1 MFWHIFSLF
10 CLLELYLWYVSLL
23 LCRYVSDVHLDL
35 APVEKFSQVGLIFRN
50 LWWSFLQRLGREF
63 FRRMLRPR
71 VRFIMW
77 IRIRAWPWAWFRIR
91 IRIRTVSRAIPSN
104 HILRR
109 SRRLLQRFNARKNL
123 CRMIKLSRAWIP
135 WRSSTPLSERH
146 AGIFLS
152 GCDNRTILA
161 KYVTSFAPVAQ
172 HHPFREKDIPLDIAI
187 ERNFPWPYCWIS
199 PAGKILACLFPFLMD
214 LVNLSLPLNTDTT
227 SPKLEKASL
236 AAWSLMNSG
245 RRMVTKIGSL
255 PFLRGPIRFRKLR
268 KVSESPKRHWISV
281 TWSFSFAAFDPKTK
295 TNFEGETYTK
305 HLSLWLPKIPEYGKY
320 PILEPFFGSSLSTLN
335 GQTMIFP

>member
-1 MFWHIFSLF
+1 MFWDIFSLF

-23 LCRYVSDVHLDL
+23 LCRYISDVHLDL
-35 APVEKFSQVGLIFRN
+35 APVEKSSQVRLIFRN
-50 LWWSFLQRLGREF
+50 LWWSFLRRLGREF

-91 IRIRTVSRAIPSN
+91 IRIRNVSRAIPSN

-109 SRRLLQRFNARKNL
+109 SRRLLQRFNARNNL

-161 KYVTSFAPVAQ
+161 KHVTSFAPVAQ
-172 HHPFREKDIPLDIAI
+172 HHLFGEKDIPLDIAM
-187 ERNFPWPYCWIS
+187 ERNFPWQYRWIS
-199 PAGKILACLFPFLMD
+199 SRGEDSNMSFPVSDGSIKFVSTFEYRHYLSKVGESEPHCLVTNELRENVHKDRFFPISERTNLFP
-214 LVNLSLPLNTDTT
+214 
-227 SPKLEKASL
+227 E
-236 AAWSLMNSG
+236 
-245 RRMVTKIGSL
+245 TKIDFWIAKTAL
-255 PFLRGPIRFRKLR
+255 DLCTLKFFLRRFWSKDQNKLWR
-268 KVSESPKRHWISV
+268 R
-281 TWSFSFAAFDPKTK
+281 
-295 TNFEGETYTK
+295 NFVQSTY
-305 HLSLWLPKIPEYGKY
+305 LWLPKIPEYGKY
-320 PILEPFFGSSLSTLN
+320 PILKSFLRPPLWAH
-335 GQTMIFP
+335 